1 MTIAPGQRIPAFTF
15 KVKTAEGSK
24 DMTTEDIFGGKTV
37 VLVGVPGAFTPTCS
51 MNHVPGFIENFEA
64 LLRKGVDTVA
74 VVSVNDQHVMEAWAR
89 ATGGAG
95 KLLFL
100 ADGNADFTRSVGLDF
115 DLAAG
120 GMGVRSRRYSMLVK
134 DGVVVSLNVEQ
145 KSGVDVS
152 GAAHMLDEL
161 G

>member
-1 MTIAPGQRIPAFTF
+1 MTIAPGQRLPAFTF
-15 KVKTAEGSK
+15 KVKTTEGSK

-64 LLRKGVDTVA
+64 LMRKGVDTVA

-100 ADGNADFTRSVGLDF
+100 ADGNADFTRAVGLDF

-134 DGVVVSLNVEQ
+134 DGVVASLNVEQ

>member
-1 MTIAPGQRIPAFTF
+1 MTIAPGQRLPDASF

-24 DMTTEDIFGGKTV
+24 DMTTADIFGGKTV
-37 VLVGVPGAFTPTCS
+37 VVVGVPGAFTPTCS
-51 MNHVPGFIENFEA
+51 MNHVPGFVENFDA
-64 LLRKGVDTVA
+64 LARKGVDTVA
-74 VVSVNDQHVMEAWAR
+74 VVAVNDQHVMEAWAR

-100 ADGNADFTRSVGLDF
+100 ADGNADFTRAVGLEF
-115 DLAAG
+115 DLSAG
-120 GMGVRSRRYSMLVK
+120 GMGVRSRRYSMLVR
-134 DGVVVSLNVEQ
+134 DGVVESLNVEQ

-152 GAAHMLDEL
+152 GAAHMLDVL

>member
-1 MTIAPGQRIPAFTF
+1 MTIAPGQRLPAFTF
-15 KVKTAEGSK
+15 KVKTTEGSK

-100 ADGNADFTRSVGLDF
+100 ADGNADFTRAVGLDF

-120 GMGVRSRRYSMLVK
+120 GMGVRSRR
-134 DGVVVSLNVEQ
+134 
-145 KSGVDVS
+145 
-152 GAAHMLDEL
+152 
-161 G
+161 

>member
-1 MTIAPGQRIPAFTF
+1 MTIAPGQRLPAFTF
-15 KVKTAEGSK
+15 KVKTTEGSK

-100 ADGNADFTRSVGLDF
+100 ADGNADFTRAVGLDF

-120 GMGVRSRRYSMLVK
+120 GMGVRSRRYSMLIK
-134 DGVVVSLNVEQ
+134 DGVVASLNVEQ